1 MQAVARDLGSIFEL
15 IRVML
20 LSFGGGGVFSLA
32 ERECCVCGDMFC
44 IVVVFFC
51 CLTMHGWA

>member
-1 MQAVARDLGSIFEL
+1 MQAVARDLGYIFEL

-32 ERECCVCGDMFC
+32 ERECCVCGEMFC
-44 IVVVFFC
+44 FVVVFFVV
-51 CLTMHGWA
+51 

>member
-20 LSFGGGGVFSLA
+20 LSFGGGGLS
-32 ERECCVCGDMFC
+32 
-44 IVVVFFC
+44 
-51 CLTMHGWA
+51 H